1 MGILTTRRKSKKQRA
16 VSAVGKAGTVAR
28 KYVKAKIAWI
38 AARKAT
44 KIAAPAVAVG
54 TAAVVA
60 KKRSG
65 KAAAV

>member
-1 MGILTTRRKSKKQRA
+1 MGILTTRRKSKKQRVA
-16 VSAVGKAGTVAR
+16 KAVGKAGTVAR

-44 KIAAPAVAVG
+44 KFAAPAVAVG

-60 KKRSG
+60 KKRRS
-65 KAAAV
+65 AAAV